1 MLFLVIAVTNGALS
15 QLPKDVRQLKPSLL
29 LDKNNEKGFETE
41 RIRRLGTFFRF
52 LGLISLV
59 LPSQIKVFTRFESE

>member
-1 MLFLVIAVTNGALS
+1 MLFLPIAVTNGALS

-41 RIRRLGTFFRF
+41 RIRRLGTFLR
-52 LGLISLV
+52 V
-59 LPSQIKVFTRFESE
+59 L

>member
-1 MLFLVIAVTNGALS
+1 MYGHYGLYGDFYLFLFAQNLQFFALCVTNRSLS

-41 RIRRLGTFFRF
+41 RIRRLGTFFR
-52 LGLISLV
+52 V
-59 LPSQIKVFTRFESE
+59 L

>member
-1 MLFLVIAVTNGALS
+1 MLFLVIAVTNGEQP

-29 LDKNNEKGFETE
+29 LDKTMKQGFETE

-52 LGLISLV
+52 YETFSLTPPHASKLSLG
-59 LPSQIKVFTRFESE
+59 

>member
-1 MLFLVIAVTNGALS
+1 MSGHYGLYGDFSLFLFAQNLQFLALCVTNGLLS

-41 RIRRLGTFFRF
+41 RIRRLGTFFR
-52 LGLISLV
+52 V
-59 LPSQIKVFTRFESE
+59 L